1 MTSMASLS
9 LMNHLLLDSTSE
21 TVTGDTL
28 FALINTVEPPIMNS
42 PNSEKPLI
50 LKFFQCTICILFNR
64 FVPLNKEN
72 LQIMAVPILSL
83 FRGFTVVIARG
94 RKGRGRGEDSGPKHK
109 VVDLLLDSTSESVT
123 GNL

>member
-1 MTSMASLS
+1 M
-9 LMNHLLLDSTSE
+9 
-21 TVTGDTL
+21 L

-50 LKFFQCTICILFNR
+50 LKCFQCTICILFNR

-72 LQIMAVPILSL
+72 LQIMGVPILSL
-83 FRGFTVVIARG
+83 FRGPTVVITRG

-123 GNL
+123 GNVYSVIIVLLASIFFNV